1 MTNVKQFL
9 CHNHFTLI
17 LDRNNRL
24 YFTGEIKRIG
34 SVYGGSQPTQILTD
48 VIKIGKYYAGFY
60 AILNNGSCL
69 ATVPEFNYIVRNK
82 GVWFKFIEPT
92 AQSVGGKWGNLI
104 QQVFLKVNGID
115 YSSAIMDMKQKRDF
129 NYLILTTDGHVFHI
143 SGVYKK
149 MNVVTH
155 GTDNIL
161 IDYCY
166 DNDQVIRADANRV
179 LHIETNTTNKQFA
192 FENRIVELRTT
203 THNHLVGSTIYILL
217 ANGDLFVYGYVPDFI
232 CQPAHTVTV
241 PTLIRSQILTFD
253 VNQDDLFYVKFRN

>member
-1 MTNVKQFL
+1 MWIGGSNCHGQLGIDNGVGQFLEPAMTNVKQFL

-60 AILNNGSCL
+60 AILKNGSCL

-82 GVWFKFIEPT
+82 GIWFKFIEPT
-92 AQSVGGKWGNLI
+92 DQIVGGKWGNLI

-149 MNVVTH
+149 MKVVTH

-166 DNDQVIRADANRV
+166 DDDQVIRADANKV
-179 LHIETNTTNKQFA
+179 LHIETIRPINSLHLK
-192 FENRIVELRTT
+192 IELSISELQLTIIW
-203 THNHLVGSTIYILL
+203 LVPPYISYWQMEIY
-217 ANGDLFVYGYVPDFI
+217 LFMVM
-232 CQPAHTVTV
+232 C
-241 PTLIRSQILTFD
+241 QIL
-253 VNQDDLFYVKFRN
+253 YVSQHI